1 MFSYL
6 VLSGMPLDADEV
18 SASCSSANWSDRL
31 GRRSRARLGHVDAVS
46 LVRRRQVKMLRG
58 VDCDRRAE
66 QSRGQC
72 SAFGHGIFPVS
83 DCNIGVKP
91 LHQ

>member
-1 MFSYL
+1 
-6 VLSGMPLDADEV
+6 MPLDADEV

-31 GRRSRARLGHVDAVS
+31 GRRGRARQEVLDAVN
-46 LVRRRQVKMLRG
+46 LDRRRQVKMLRG
-58 VDCDRRAE
+58 VDGDRRAE

-83 DCNIGVKP
+83 DCNIGVEL
-91 LHQ
+91 LHV